1 MDLRKEKRVP
11 GKTEIQVRDGEKTYP
26 AVLSDMSKK
35 GLSIRTEH
43 VLPCY
48 KVIDLII
55 EINNKPIKINGSVRW
70 VNENLENPDEDLNEI
85 GILLIN
91 PPKEYLDYLKKLG

>member
-1 MDLRKEKRVP
+1 MDLRKEKRVI
-11 GKTEIQVRDGEKTYP
+11 GNTKIEVRDGAKTYQV
-26 AVLSDMSKK
+26 VLSDMSKK

-55 EINNKPIKINGSVRW
+55 EINNNPIQVNGSVRW
-70 VNENLENPDEDLNEI
+70 VNENIEKPEDGLNEM

-91 PPKEYLDYLKKLG
+91 PPKEYLGYLKNLE